1 MSALHVIQ
9 YGIRPEAAAE
19 NSRLVTSVYEEL
31 AVRRPESFRYAT
43 LLVGGHTFLHLA
55 LTEGDAPSP
64 LPALP
69 AFQDFQRDLGARVS
83 ARPVRE
89 DAVVVGSY
97 RLL

>member
-1 MSALHVIQ
+1 MSAFHVIQ

-31 AVRRPESFRYAT
+31 AARQPASFRYAT

-55 LTEGDAPSP
+55 LTEGDGPSP

-83 ARPVRE
+83 APPARE
-89 DAVVVGSY
+89 DALIVGSY